1 MDLAMDTL
9 WQDMTYGVRKLAKS
23 PGFTA
28 VALVALAL
36 GIGANTAIFS
46 VVNAVL
52 LRPLPYAE
60 PDRLVILWEK
70 ATKMDMS
77 VSYPNFVDWKN
88 ETTSF
93 ERFAGFRRESFNLT
107 GAGEAERLQGRMV
120 SADFFSAFGVPLY
133 RGRDFTPED
142 DRPEASPVVILSHG
156 FWQRRF
162 GGDEDVV
169 GRPLTLNGRSFT
181 VVGIASKDFRFGSGA
196 DLFAPLGLWADRF
209 KERGEHPG
217 LYVVGRLKPGVRLE
231 QARDDLDAVMA
242 ALGEQYP
249 TTNADRRSHV
259 ESLYENTVGEVR
271 FSLYFLLAAVG
282 LVLLIACANVA
293 NLMLARAA
301 TREREIAIR
310 VALGAGRARILR
322 QLLTESVLL
331 SVGGGVLGLA
341 LAVWGTDVLI
351 AAVPDSIPRLEDVG
365 VDVRVL
371 GFTFALSVLTG
382 VLFGLAPALAVS
394 RPDVNDVL
402 KEGERGSTG
411 GRHLIRNGLV
421 VFEVAVALSVLVSA
435 GLMIRSLWSLEQVRL
450 GFDPEN
456 LLTTQLSMTA
466 TPADA
471 EKARLF
477 VGQLEAR
484 LGALPGV
491 TSVAIS
497 SGLPFLGASEN
508 LFYLSEDQVRQPEG
522 AKIAVMYITTPGYR
536 DAMGLRLV
544 RGRFFT
550 DQDRADTAPV
560 AIVDESFAEKYFG
573 GEDAVGKQLFDI
585 RMQPWEIVGVVA
597 HVKHYG
603 IDGEVPVE
611 PQAYFPISQISA
623 ETIAAVARGLNVLV
637 RTQSDPL
644 GLAPAVRDQVRA
656 LDPNQPVFNARS
668 MDQIVDASLAG
679 RRFAMSL
686 LGVFAGLA
694 LLLAAVG
701 VYGVMSYST
710 AQRTHEVGIRMALG
724 ARGRDVLW
732 MVLRQGITLAAIGVG
747 AGLGA
752 ALALA
757 RLMGSLLYGVS
768 ASDPTTFAAVAAL
781 LAAVAFLACLV
792 PALRATRVDPMRALR
807 HD

>member
-1 MDLAMDTL
+1 MDLAMETFL
-9 WQDMTYGVRKLAKS
+9 QDARYGVRKLAKS

-60 PDRLVILWEK
+60 PERLVILWEK
-70 ATKMDMS
+70 TATGHAS
-77 VSYPNFVDWKN
+77 VAYPNFVDMKN
-88 ETTSF
+88 QTTSF
-93 ERFAGFRRESFNLT
+93 ERFAGFRGESFNLT

-120 SADFFSAFGVPLY
+120 SADFFSAFGVPLH
-133 RGRDFTPED
+133 RGRDFTIRD
-142 DRPEASPVVILSHG
+142 DRSEASPVVILGYG

-162 GGDEDVV
+162 GGEDVV
-169 GRPLTLNGRSFT
+169 GRQLTLDGRSFT
-181 VVGIASKDFRFGSGA
+181 VVGIASKDFQFGSAA

-209 KERGEHPG
+209 KDRGDHPG
-217 LYVVGRLKPGVRLE
+217 LNVVGRLKPGVRLE
-231 QARDDLDAVMA
+231 QARDDLDAIMA

-249 TTNADRRSHV
+249 MWNAGRRSHV
-259 ESLYENTVGEVR
+259 ESLYENTVEDAR
-271 FSLYFLLAAVG
+271 SSLYFLLAAVG

-301 TREREIAIR
+301 TREREIALR
-310 VALGAGRARILR
+310 TALGAGRARILR

-331 SVGGGVLGLA
+331 GVGGGVLGLILA
-341 LAVWGTDVLI
+341 LWGTRALI
-351 AAVPDSIPRLEDVG
+351 AAVPDGIPRLDDVG

-371 GFTFALSVLTG
+371 GFTLALSVLAG
-382 VLFGLAPALAVS
+382 VLFGLAPALAAA
-394 RPDVNDVL
+394 RPDVNDAL

-411 GRHLIRNGLV
+411 GRHRIRNALV
-421 VFEVAVALSVLVSA
+421 VFEVAIALSVLVSA
-435 GLMIRSLWSLEQVRL
+435 GLMIRSLWGLERVRL
-450 GFDPEN
+450 GFDSEG
-456 LLTTQLSMTA
+456 LLTTQLSMTT

-491 TSVAIS
+491 TSVATS
-497 SGLPFLGASEN
+497 SGLPFAGASVN
-508 LFYLSEDQVRQPEG
+508 LFYHSEDQVRQPEF
-522 AKIAVMYITTPGYR
+522 AMMAVMYLTTPGYR
-536 DAMGLRLV
+536 DAMGLTVL

-550 DQDRADTAPV
+550 DQDRADTARV
-560 AIVDESFAEKYFG
+560 AVVDESFAEKYFG
-573 GEDAVGKQLFDI
+573 GEDAVGKHLFDVHS
-585 RMQPWEIVGVVA
+585 QPWEIVGVVG
-597 HVKHYG
+597 HVKHFG
-603 IDGEVPVE
+603 IDGEVPVD
-611 PQAYFPISQISA
+611 PQAYFPFSQTSA
-623 ETIAAVARGLNVLV
+623 EAMPFIARGLNVLV
-637 RTQSDPL
+637 RAKSDPL

-656 LDPNQPVFNARS
+656 LDPDQPVFNART
-668 MDQIVDASLAG
+668 MEQIVDASLAG

-701 VYGVMSYST
+701 IYGVMSYST

-732 MVLRQGITLAAIGVG
+732 MVLRQGVVLAAIGVV
-747 AGLGA
+747 AGIGV

-768 ASDPTTFAAVAAL
+768 ASDPATFAAVAAL
-781 LAAVAFLACLV
+781 LAAVAVLACLV